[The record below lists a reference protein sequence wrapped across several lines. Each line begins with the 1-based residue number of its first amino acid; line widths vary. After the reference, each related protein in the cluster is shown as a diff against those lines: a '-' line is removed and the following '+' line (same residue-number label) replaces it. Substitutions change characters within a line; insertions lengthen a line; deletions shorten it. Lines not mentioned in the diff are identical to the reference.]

1 MYLFEPKWKTL
12 IATTVDPLFT
22 PSECQDIIK
31 LGQKQ
36 KPGDGPVGKKD
47 GPGSKLDSKIRNS
60 KISWIPFHTLPD
72 MYNRIEQAMH
82 KINCNHFGYEGM
94 KITEPAQ
101 YTEYYKGGFYNWHMD
116 TAMNCQSEPPIRKIS
131 MTILLSPPSDFKG
144 GLLEFIDEGNYPKDL
159 FQGQAIFF
167 CSLLRHRVNKITK
180 GIRKSLVMWFGGP
193 SFK

>member
-1 MYLFEPKWKTL
+1 
-12 IATTVDPLFT
+12 
-22 PSECQDIIK
+22 
-31 LGQKQ
+31 
-36 KPGDGPVGKKD
+36 
-47 GPGSKLDSKIRNS
+47 
-60 KISWIPFHTLPD
+60 

-82 KINCNHFGYEGM
+82 KINGNHFGYEGM

-167 CSLLRHRVNKITK
+167 CSLLRHRVNIITK
-180 GIRKSLVMWFGGP
+180 GIRKSLVMWF
-193 SFK
+193 